1 MIQLG
6 DFLND
11 NWDGMMACGV
21 LQRIPKLR
29 KGWSIETSCGQTLSI
44 MEQAILRKSDKG
56 VDHRD
61 AEELKK
67 VLRMFE
73 EHIPDNTCLVISL
86 HLYGKATGLEEE
98 EISKVNF
105 GHCCFILR
113 TNAKVMVVQS
123 FINPQQTMVNDQ
135 TSPGKT
141 MSQCQPELHREAS
154 DVVQALQHLIAVYKT
169 APPPLKS
176 SEIKALLPL
185 EWGKYRLAVE
195 LLLGY
200 KLPEGIMKSGILNK
214 YRCVTTCLQTA
225 DLLEKL
231 RKFSNTST
239 VYRRS
244 DIPWIHA
251 DRLPSQ
257 PLSSSAFLSR
267 LFDDNWQS
275 RVVRMRCTLAEAS
288 GIEL

>member
-1 MIQLG
+1 MLRLG

-29 KGWSIETSCGQTLSI
+29 KGWKITTSCGQTASI
-44 MEQAILRKSDKG
+44 MEQALLGKSVNGG
-56 VDHRD
+56 VHVDT
-61 AEELKK
+61 EGLNT

-73 EHIPDNTCLVISL
+73 EHVSDNACLMVSL
-86 HLYGKATGLEEE
+86 HLYGKATTFEGSED
-98 EISKVNF
+98 ISKVNF
-105 GHCCFILR
+105 GHSCLIVRMNR
-113 TNAKVMVVQS
+113 TVMVVQS
-123 FINPQQTMVNDQ
+123 FIDTRRTTGTGQTI
-135 TSPGKT
+135 SPGKT
-141 MSQCQPELHREAS
+141 MSQCQPELHREAE
-154 DVVQALQHLIAVYKT
+154 DVVQALRHLIEVYTT
-169 APPPLKS
+169 APPIES
-176 SEIKALLPL
+176 SEIKALPPL
-185 EWGKYRLAVE
+185 EWGKYRGAVE

-200 KLPEGIMKSGILNK
+200 KLPEGIMESGILNK
-214 YRCVTTCLQTA
+214 YRCGTARLQTA
-225 DLLEKL
+225 KLLENL
-231 RKFSNTST
+231 RTFSKSPTDAT
-239 VYRRS
+239 T
-244 DIPWIHA
+244 DDPWIHA